1 MPSPRTNRAIATA
14 ILAVVF
20 LGAFVWVRL
29 QSDPTVTAVA
39 SLTDPEKLA
48 TLTSKRAANPRVLK
62 CIYWLHEAKR
72 DGRSPEEV
80 IFNAQKLTK
89 HREAHARLVKDALL
103 RNLDIAEKLGCVTEE
118 NLQRMKRGRSPTISR
133 GPYAGE
139 QAEVD
144 HIVPV
149 TRAPELDKEF
159 ANLELMPATLN
170 RRKGAKVGA
179 RQLDYIN
186 RFVVAEIISQE
197 IAERIRSGAN

>member
-1 MPSPRTNRAIATA
+1 MAAAIVTVVL
-14 ILAVVF
+14 LAA
-20 LGAFVWVRL
+20 LVWVRL
-29 QSDPTVTAVA
+29 QSDPVVTAVA

-48 TLTSKRAANPRVLK
+48 TLQSERAANPRVLK
-62 CIYWLHEAKR
+62 CIYWLHQAKQ
-72 DGRSPEEV
+72 DGRKPEE
-80 IFNAQKLTK
+80 IISKAQQRTR
-89 HREAHARLVKDALL
+89 HREAHARLVKEALL

-118 NLQRMKRGRSPTISR
+118 NLERMKRGRSPTIGR

-149 TRAPELDKEF
+149 ARAPELDKEM

-170 RRKGAKVGA
+170 RRKGARIGA

-186 RFVVAEIISQE
+186 RFVVAELITKE
-197 IAERIRSGAN
+197 IASRIRGSAN